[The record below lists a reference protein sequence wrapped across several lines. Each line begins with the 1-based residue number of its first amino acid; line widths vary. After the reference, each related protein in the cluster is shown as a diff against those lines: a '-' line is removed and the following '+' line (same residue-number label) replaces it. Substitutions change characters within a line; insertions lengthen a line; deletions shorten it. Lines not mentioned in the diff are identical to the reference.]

1 MGGNAN
7 VPHNAL
13 GLGFQQGFHCAAGGQ
28 DGLQA
33 LHAGVVELEQF
44 DVVGAQVFQAGGDLG
59 LHVGLGQGAAFG
71 GQDEVIPQARFFQ
84 RLADPFLADRVGAG
98 SVDVVDAHLMGSDEQ
113 FPRAGLVDALDRDAA
128 KPQAGNFQAGLTKV
142 DVLHSVL
149 LLLCCGALRTPPPTN
164 SPLPTL

>member
-1 MGGNAN
+1 M
-7 VPHNAL
+7 L
-13 GLGFQQGFHCAAGGQ
+13 GLWNWNSSMWS
-28 DGLQA
+28 
-33 LHAGVVELEQF
+33 VRK
-44 DVVGAQVFQAGGDLG
+44 VFQAGGDLG

-98 SVDVVDAHLMGSDEQ
+98 SVDVVDARLMGSDEQ
-113 FPRAGLVDALDRDAA
+113 FPRAGLVDALNRDAA

-149 LLLCCGALRTPPPTN
+149 LLLCCGALRTPPLQISVTHIIAN
-164 SPLPTL
+164 LPQKSRPKAFPGGGKANRRAG